1 MEIMEFV
8 VSVPIPIPITML
20 RFQCRGLQMAL
31 FISLIKVEHP
41 LKTSNKKAPMA
52 LAKISLYCTLKKEH
66 LLRKTDFKVKL
77 TDLKR

>member
-1 MEIMEFV
+1 MASPHPLSLVGLVPIGLVEMEIMEFV

-41 LKTSNKKAPMA
+41 LKTSNKKA
-52 LAKISLYCTLKKEH
+52 H
-66 LLRKTDFKVKL
+66 V
-77 TDLKR
+77 